1 MQDGHATDYS
11 LPDPDMESD
20 VNDLQVALDKL
31 EDAAKATPAPGLDD
45 ALARRLSHA
54 TRAPAAAML
63 AAMWSPRVAEPLQSI
78 SPALAAAAHA
88 EMLNGYA
95 MTEGRGIPNL
105 VRVLV
110 YKAV

>member
-1 MQDGHATDYS
+1 MQDGHDTQYT
-11 LPDPDMESD
+11 LPDPDLD
-20 VNDLQVALDKL
+20 VDLNDLQAALETL
-31 EDAAKATPAPGLDD
+31 EEAATATPFNSPGFDD
-45 ALARRLSHA
+45 ELARHLSHA

-95 MTEGRGIPNL
+95 MTEGQGIPSM
-105 VRVLV
+105 V
-110 YKAV
+110 